1 MPEMSNITG
10 GKQLTIQLSPEHA
23 HRLDELCAERNV
35 TPGQLI
41 GELLDKV
48 RHRRGTDHDSPSG
61 TQRANP
67 WGQVWP
73 G

>member
-1 MPEMSNITG
+1 MPSAPDIANTE
-10 GKQLTIQLSPEHA
+10 LRIQLSPEHVQ
-23 HRLDELCAERNV
+23 RLDELCAERNV

-41 GELLDKV
+41 AELLDKV
-48 RHRRGTDHDSPSG
+48 KHRRGTERGAVTDK
-61 TQRANP
+61 QRANP

>member
-1 MPEMSNITG
+1 MPDPCDITAER
-10 GKQLTIQLSPEHA
+10 QLAIQLSPEHA
-23 HRLDELCAERNV
+23 QRLDELCTERNV

-48 RHRRGTDHDSPSG
+48 KHRRGTERG
-61 TQRANP
+61 TATDKQQANP